1 MKKLRI
7 FDLLSS
13 IQPIELKRFE
23 RYIKSDSVYAS
34 RDYFPL
40 VDHLLRFYPEF
51 SSKELSLESM
61 YSSLYP
67 GKKFNNRVIIS
78 RLSELNRMVENFMLS
93 MKLNKDQNLRGR
105 LVAEV
110 MMERKIYTVFD
121 NSLDRMLHEEENI
134 NKISER
140 QLYELDKLLM
150 LKGQCLIEREKFIEV
165 HKLLEKNIEIFL
177 IYIITRLLTMY
188 CAIKNIENFQIAGT
202 SILQLEKYMSNI
214 NIENL
219 VKSLSHNKLS
229 AYMKVMVQ
237 ISRLYES
244 KTNDELYFKAKKDFL
259 ENIEI
264 FEQISKFTVF
274 SFLYSY
280 AVSQINLRNTEF
292 NKEIYDLLKLIIKYN
307 AYMKSGNEYMPSMLY
322 REFVLTALKQNDIS
336 GAEKFIKEYTESLAP
351 NNKSTMLNYS
361 SGKINMHKKN
371 YLNTLGFYDKC
382 PKNIQILN
390 LDMKIDKLVC
400 LFELG
405 YFDKCRNEISR
416 NKSIIKNNKTITEYQ
431 RESFKTYIDIMERLL
446 DLKFKPDIKTK
457 LKLIKDTEKKKIL
470 HYKDWI
476 LKQARKI

>member
-110 MMERKIYTVFD
+110 MMERKVYSVFD
-121 NSLDRMLHEEENI
+121 HLIDRMINVEENI

-140 QLYELDKLLM
+140 QLYELDKLFM
-150 LKGQCLIEREKFIEV
+150 LKGQCLIEREKFIDM

-177 IYIITRLLTMY
+177 IYIVTRLLTMY
-188 CAIKNIENFQIAGT
+188 CAIKNIEDFQIAGP
-202 SILQLEKYMSNI
+202 SLINLEKYMN
-214 NIENL
+214 NFDLENL
-219 VKSLSHNKLS
+219 VRSLSHNKLS

-237 ISRLYES
+237 ISMLYDC
-244 KTNDELYFKAKKDFL
+244 KTDDELYFQAKKEFL
-259 ENIEI
+259 ENIEN

-351 NNKSTMLNYS
+351 SNKSTMLNYS

>member
-40 VDHLLRFYPEF
+40 VDHLLKFYPEF
-51 SSKELSLESM
+51 SSKELNLESM
-61 YSSLYP
+61 YNSLYP

-78 RLSELNRMVENFMLS
+78 RLSELNRMVENFLLS
-93 MKLNKDQNLRGR
+93 MKLNKDQNLRSR

-110 MMERKIYTVFD
+110 MMERKVYTIFD
-121 NSLDRMLHEEENI
+121 HSIERMLNEEENI

-177 IYIITRLLTMY
+177 IYTVTRILTMY

-202 SILQLEKYMSNI
+202 SIIQLEKYMSNI
-214 NIENL
+214 NIDNL

-244 KTNDELYFKAKKDFL
+244 KTNDELYFKAKNEFL
-259 ENIEI
+259 ENIDN

-280 AVSQINLRNTEF
+280 TITQINLRRAEF
-292 NKEIYDLLKLIIKYN
+292 TIEIYELLKLIIRHN

-322 REFVLTALKQNDIS
+322 REYILTALKQNDIS
-336 GAEKFIKEYTESLAP
+336 GAERFIKEYTDSLSP
-351 NNKSTMLNYS
+351 DNKAAMLNYS
-361 SGKINMHKKN
+361 NGKICIHQKN
-371 YLNTLGFYDKC
+371 YLNTLAFYDKC
-382 PKNIQILN
+382 PKNIQVLN
-390 LDMKIDKLVC
+390 LDMKIDRLVC

-405 YFDKCRNEISR
+405 YFDKCRNEIMR
-416 NKSIIKNNKTITEYQ
+416 NKTIIKNNKTITEFQ

-446 DLKFKPDIKTK
+446 DLKIKPDLKIK
-457 LKLIKDTEKKKIL
+457 LKFIKDSEKKKIL
-470 HYKDWI
+470 HYKEWI